1 MRDPMKVVVKMPND
15 FVISFDEEE
24 FVGLSEREKDQLIQ
38 AALKEIVVEQVSWI
52 ELHEKVA
59 I

>member
-1 MRDPMKVVVKMPND
+1 MRIMVKMPND

-24 FVGLSEREKDQLIQ
+24 FVGLSEREIDQLVQ
-38 AALKEIVVEQVSWI
+38 AALKEIVFEQVTWI
-52 ELHEKVA
+52 ELHEKMA

>member
-1 MRDPMKVVVKMPND
+1 MKVVVKMPND